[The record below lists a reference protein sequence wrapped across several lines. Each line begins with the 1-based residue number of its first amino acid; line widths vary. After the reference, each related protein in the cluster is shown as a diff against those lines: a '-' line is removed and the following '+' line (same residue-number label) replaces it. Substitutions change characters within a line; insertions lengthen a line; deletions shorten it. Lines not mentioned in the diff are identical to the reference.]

1 MNQTE
6 IKYIDHSGT
15 VKMKAVPIIGVA
27 VQDGSVE
34 RSYIEKLE
42 ELERGGE
49 HRRFTDKEI
58 ENIPSRLLR

>member
-1 MNQTE
+1 MRTE
-6 IKYIDHSGT
+6 IKHVGYTESIT
-15 VKMKAVPIIGVA
+15 MKAVPIIGEA